1 MCRGNDVQ
9 NLYQPS
15 PPGLGVTI
23 PRGKEFQ
30 HGSDGVIPLY
40 MTRNENIL
48 LKLSSGSLGGV
59 WEGSHGRAR
68 RRQHISCH
76 DRVKG
81 TWRDLIALGLP
92 EISVYHKPAENFQK
106 NRPEKCIHGKVIHFF
121 LKGRMSLSLSKPK
134 WFLWFMKK
142 KKPSSKQIAKLPFGV
157 NCVLVQGFLIR
168 IKGLSVLCHMQFF
181 CKRVV
186 E

>member
-1 MCRGNDVQ
+1 MCKTCTSLPHQD
-9 NLYQPS
+9 
-15 PPGLGVTI
+15 LGWQY
-23 PRGKEFQ
+23 PEAK
-30 HGSDGVIPLY
+30 
-40 MTRNENIL
+40 
-48 LKLSSGSLGGV
+48 SSNTGPTVLFLCIWQEMRTFCWNCRQEVFGGV

-142 KKPSSKQIAKLPFGV
+142 KTPSSKQIAKLPFGV